1 MELGINVD
9 SLQKLYKLEQ
19 EPKLKIINENDKY
32 NTKIVEYTFFVQ
44 NELEI
49 SEKIDA
55 MDLTNKYAVSYRFLT
70 IKKHEF
76 VNVCENNKKLINN
89 NKIILLKY
97 KKTYENMGIF
107 VDSFFQHHLNNNSII
122 ETSGASCILWNFI
135 HIYENFFDDFL
146 YLSNKNI
153 FYIDFSS
160 KNLLYNKNY
169 PIFYR
174 DFDKCFLRDENIKNL
189 TKYVEIEK
197 YTNKFIKIIESIEY
211 FGNKHFDIFFSKEL
225 IKSKNFHETFKNL
238 DNIID
243 DYVNNLFFCNFFSD
257 KLKINNKIKWK
268 IQIKSKIEEN
278 VRYLNKDIENLSWE
292 IYLFFILVKVDKT
305 VWETFA
311 LNSLF
316 LYIAYYMI
324 KIFDI
329 NDTSCVLYRY
339 FKFLFAN
346 IDLNCTNFNNDNND
360 NNINIITCRNN
371 YEKFY
376 NSIEYEKDYNKS
388 LIFNSLSHVTIEQ
401 QKNLYEWLVKKFTY
415 DDVEI

>member
-9 SLQKLYKLEQ
+9 SLQKLYQLEE
-19 EPKLKIINENDKY
+19 EPKLKIINENCKY

-49 SEKIDA
+49 SKKLNA
-55 MDLTNKYAVSYRFLT
+55 TDLINKYVASYRFLT

-89 NKIILLKY
+89 KKIILLKY
-97 KKTYENMGIF
+97 KKPYENMGLFI
-107 VDSFFQHHLNNNSII
+107 DSFFQHHLNNNSII

-169 PIFYR
+169 PIFYKG
-174 DFDKCFLRDENIKNL
+174 FEKCFLRDENIKTL

-211 FGNKHFDIFFSKEL
+211 FGNKHFDIFFSKKL
-225 IKSKNFHETFKNL
+225 IKNKNFHETFKNL
-238 DNIID
+238 DIIID
-243 DYVNNLFFCNFFSD
+243 EYVNNLYFCNFFSD
-257 KLKINNKIKWK
+257 KFKINNKIKWK

-278 VRYLNKDIENLSWE
+278 VRYLNKDIENLDWE
-292 IYLFFILVKVDKT
+292 LYLFFILVKVDKT
-305 VWETFA
+305 LWETFA

-346 IDLNCTNFNNDNND
+346 IDINCTNFNND
-360 NNINIITCRNN
+360 NNINIITCKNN

-376 NSIEYEKDYNKS
+376 NSIEYEKDYNKT

-401 QKNLYEWLVKKFTY
+401 QKNLYELLVKKFTY
-415 DDVEI
+415 DVEI

>member
-1 MELGINVD
+1 
-9 SLQKLYKLEQ
+9 
-19 EPKLKIINENDKY
+19 
-32 NTKIVEYTFFVQ
+32 
-44 NELEI
+44 
-49 SEKIDA
+49 
-55 MDLTNKYAVSYRFLT
+55 
-70 IKKHEF
+70 
-76 VNVCENNKKLINN
+76 
-89 NKIILLKY
+89 
-97 KKTYENMGIF
+97 
-107 VDSFFQHHLNNNSII
+107 
-122 ETSGASCILWNFI
+122 
-135 HIYENFFDDFL
+135 
-146 YLSNKNI
+146 
-153 FYIDFSS
+153 
-160 KNLLYNKNY
+160 
-169 PIFYR
+169 
-174 DFDKCFLRDENIKNL
+174 LRDEINFSKTDLSVYEN
-189 TKYVEIEK
+189 IEK
-197 YTNKFIKIIESIEY
+197 YINKFIKIIESIQF

-243 DYVNNLFFCNFFSD
+243 DYVNNLYFCKFFSD
-257 KLKINNKIKWK
+257 KFKINNKIKWK

-278 VRYLNKDIENLSWE
+278 VKYLNKDIENLNWE
-292 IYLFFILVKVDKT
+292 QYLFFILVKVDKT

-346 IDLNCTNFNNDNND
+346 IDINCTNFNNDNND
-360 NNINIITCRNN
+360 NNIITCRNN

-388 LIFNSLSHVTIEQ
+388 FIFNSLSHVTIEQ
-401 QKNLYEWLVKKFTY
+401 QKNLYELLAKKFTC